1 MPSQLASVEYV
12 LEVAKDWA
20 NARFAGAQESDFRL
34 APHRFELA
42 DHRVRRTR
50 LRDDSLEALT
60 PLEAVPASPAPTA
73 WVHGTQVTVLFDTDE
88 GTLARE
94 QEVIEILAIDD
105 YEIVAEVA
113 FVVRIP
119 GVPPCLGRF
128 ASAF

>member
-1 MPSQLASVEYV
+1 
-12 LEVAKDWA
+12 
-20 NARFAGAQESDFRL
+20 
-34 APHRFELA
+34 
-42 DHRVRRTR
+42 